1 MQMRSRWAR
10 LLKWQGLVMQNEVA
24 LDYLLEGFIDDDL
37 IDQCRDIKVNALVQD
52 NRKARSG
59 NLFIAHQGY
68 NTHGLLYAQDAVAKG
83 VTVVLWDGDLGENN
97 DRRNEILDSISNKVL
112 CIQCHD
118 LKHKVGP
125 IASRYY
131 EQPSLSLNVI
141 GVTGTD
147 GKTSIAHFLAQCLD
161 AYDVHC
167 GVLGTLGNGFVNDLH
182 PTGMTTADALLIQK
196 TLSEIQQAGAK
207 HVVMEVSSHGLDQG
221 RVNGVAFTTAVFSN
235 MGSDHLDYHG
245 TADKYAAAKKRL
257 FYTPG
262 LGFAVINLDD
272 EFGRALAKEVRD
284 HVCVWGYSLE
294 KDISAYKDCA
304 DYFVN
309 ATEIIPFEH
318 GSHLSVS
325 TPRGSGCFDVPLLGR
340 FNVSNALAVL
350 STLLLS
356 QISCESA
363 ISSLTNIRS
372 VDGRVEMI
380 AEKDKP
386 VVVVDYAHTEQGLS
400 AVCSSMREHFSGNIW
415 CVFGCGGDR
424 DRSKRP
430 LMAKAVEKHAD
441 KIIVTTDN
449 PRHEDPQAIINEILT
464 GFSSLDNVETVL
476 DRRQAIDIAI
486 TNAQPGDVV
495 LLAGKGHETSQIVG
509 DVHIAFDDRRVARE
523 LLQVRESG
531 VIA

>member
-1 MQMRSRWAR
+1 
-10 LLKWQGLVMQNEVA
+10 MQNEVA
-24 LDYLLEGFIDDDL
+24 LDFLLEGFIDDAL
-37 IDQCRDIKVNALVQD
+37 VEQCRDITINALVQD

-83 VTVVLWDGDLGENN
+83 VSVVLWDGDLEN
-97 DRRNEILDSISNKVL
+97 RSEILDSISNKVL
-112 CIQCHD
+112 CIHCEG
-118 LKHKVGP
+118 LKYKVGP

-131 EQPSLSLNVI
+131 EQPSLSLNTI

-167 GVLGTLGNGFVNDLH
+167 GVLGTLGNGFINDLH
-182 PTGMTTADALLIQK
+182 PTGLTTVDALLVQK
-196 TLSEIQQAGAK
+196 TLSDIQKAGAK

-235 MGSDHLDYHG
+235 MASDHLDYHG
-245 TADKYAAAKKRL
+245 TLDNYAAAKRRL

-262 LGFAVINLDD
+262 LGAAVINLDD
-272 EFGRALAKEVRD
+272 DYGLELAKEVRD
-284 HVCVWGYSLE
+284 HVCVWGYSLK
-294 KDISAYKDCA
+294 KDVSEYKGCA
-304 DYFVN
+304 DHFIN
-309 ATEIIPFEH
+309 AQEIKPFER
-318 GSHLSVS
+318 GYHLSVS
-325 TPRGSGCFDVPLLGR
+325 TPKGEACFDIPLLGR

-350 STLLLS
+350 ATLLVSQFSLENAVNSLS
-356 QISCESA
+356 A
-363 ISSLTNIRS
+363 IRS
-372 VDGRVEMI
+372 VDGRVEI
-380 AEKDKP
+380 ITEPDKP

-400 AVCSSMREHFSGNIW
+400 AVCRSMHEHFKGDVW

-430 LMAKAVEKHAD
+430 LMAKVAEKYAD
-441 KIIVTTDN
+441 RIIVTTDN
-449 PRHEDPQAIINEILT
+449 PRHEDPQAIIDEVMA
-464 GFSSLDNVETVL
+464 GFLSTDHVEAVL

-523 LLQVRESG
+523 FLSARAPNDNSSG
-531 VIA
+531 VLA

>member
-1 MQMRSRWAR
+1 MMQD
-10 LLKWQGLVMQNEVA
+10 KIA
-24 LDYLLEGFIDDDL
+24 LDFLLEGFIDDEL
-37 IDQCRDIKVNALVQD
+37 IEQCRGITVKALVQD
-52 NRKARSG
+52 NRKVRSG
-59 NLFIAHQGY
+59 DLFIAHQGF

-83 VTVVLWDGDLGENN
+83 ASVVLWDGDLEN
-97 DRRNEILDSISNKVL
+97 RNEILDSISNKVL
-112 CIQCHD
+112 CIQCHH
-118 LKHKVGP
+118 LKYKVGA

-147 GKTSIAHFLAQCLD
+147 GKTSIAHYLAQCLD

-167 GVLGTLGNGFVNDLH
+167 GILGTLGNGFINDLH
-182 PTGMTTADALLIQK
+182 PTGLTTVDALLVQK
-196 TLSEIQQAGAK
+196 TLAEIQQAGAR

-235 MGSDHLDYHG
+235 MAQDHLDYHG
-245 TADKYAAAKKRL
+245 TLDNYANAKKRL

-262 LGFAVINLDD
+262 LKAAVINLDD
-272 EFGRALAKEVRD
+272 EFGRLLAKEVRD

-294 KDISAYKDCA
+294 KDVSAHQDCA

-309 ATEIIPFEH
+309 VQEIKAFER

-325 TPRGSGCFDVPLLGR
+325 TPKGDGRFDIPLLGR

-350 STLLLS
+350 STLLVS
-356 QISCESA
+356 QFSLENALKSLSA
-363 ISSLTNIRS
+363 IHS
-372 VDGRVEMI
+372 VDGRVEII
-380 AEKDKP
+380 AEPGKP

-400 AVCSSMREHFSGNIW
+400 AVCQSLRDHFAGKLW
-415 CVFGCGGDR
+415 CLFGCGGNR

-430 LMAKAVEKHAD
+430 LMAKAVEQYAD

-449 PRHEDPQAIINEILT
+449 PRHEDPQSIIDEVMS
-464 GFSSLDNVETVL
+464 GFSSVEKVEAVI

-486 TNAQPGDVV
+486 SNAQPGDVV

-523 LLQVRESG
+523 FLALWQPGDNDMGAVK
-531 VIA
+531 

>member
-1 MQMRSRWAR
+1 MM
-10 LLKWQGLVMQNEVA
+10 KNEVA
-24 LDYLLEGFIDDDL
+24 LDYLLEGFIDDAL
-37 IDQCRDIKVNALVQD
+37 IEQCRGININAIVQD
-52 NRKARSG
+52 NRKARAG
-59 NLFIAHQGY
+59 DLFIAHQGY

-83 VTVVLWDGDLGENN
+83 VSVVLWDGDLEN
-97 DRRNEILDSISNKVL
+97 RNEILDSISNKVL
-112 CIQCHD
+112 CIPCHD

-131 EQPSLSLNVI
+131 EQPSLSLDVI

-167 GVLGTLGNGFVNDLH
+167 GVLGTLGNGFINDLH
-182 PTGMTTADALLIQK
+182 PTGLTTVDALLVQK
-196 TLSEIQQAGAK
+196 TLSDIQQAGAK

-235 MGSDHLDYHG
+235 MAQDHLDYHG
-245 TADKYAAAKKRL
+245 TLDNYATAKRRL

-262 LGFAVINLDD
+262 LGTAVINIDD
-272 EFGRALAKEVRD
+272 EFGRTLAKEVRE
-284 HVCVWGYSLE
+284 HVCVWGYSL
-294 KDISAYKDCA
+294 KNDVSAYEDCA

-309 ATEIIPFEH
+309 AMEVKPFDR
-318 GSHLSVS
+318 GYHLTVS
-325 TPRGSGCFDVPLLGR
+325 TPKGEGCFDIPLLGR

-350 STLLLS
+350 STLLVSQLS
-356 QISCESA
+356 LELA
-363 ISSLTNIRS
+363 MSSLTAVHS
-372 VDGRVEMI
+372 VDGRVEI
-380 AEKDKP
+380 ISEPEKP

-400 AVCSSMREHFSGNIW
+400 AVCQSMREHFKGEIW

-430 LMAKAVEKHAD
+430 LMAKVAEKYANR
-441 KIIVTTDN
+441 IIVTTDN
-449 PRHEDPQAIINEILT
+449 PRHEDPQSIIDEVMA
-464 GFSSLDNVETVL
+464 GFSSLEKVESVL

-523 LLQVRESG
+523 FLLARDSG

>member
-1 MQMRSRWAR
+1 M
-10 LLKWQGLVMQNEVA
+10 KNEVA
-24 LDYLLEGFIDDDL
+24 LDYLLEGFIDDAL
-37 IDQCRDIKVNALVQD
+37 IEQCRGININAIVQD
-52 NRKARSG
+52 NRKARAG
-59 NLFIAHQGY
+59 DLFIAHQGY

-83 VTVVLWDGDLGENN
+83 VSVVLWDGDLEN
-97 DRRNEILDSISNKVL
+97 RNEILDSISNKVL
-112 CIQCHD
+112 CIPCHD

-131 EQPSLSLNVI
+131 EQPSLSLDVI

-167 GVLGTLGNGFVNDLH
+167 GVLGTLGNGFINDLH
-182 PTGMTTADALLIQK
+182 PTGLTTVDALLVQK
-196 TLSEIQQAGAK
+196 TLSDIQQAGAK

-235 MGSDHLDYHG
+235 MAQDHLDYHG
-245 TADKYAAAKKRL
+245 TLDNYATAKRRL

-262 LGFAVINLDD
+262 LGTAVINIDD
-272 EFGRALAKEVRD
+272 EFGRTLAKEVRE
-284 HVCVWGYSLE
+284 HVCVWGYSL
-294 KDISAYKDCA
+294 KNDVSAYEDCA

-309 ATEIIPFEH
+309 AMEVKPFDR
-318 GSHLSVS
+318 GYHLTVS
-325 TPRGSGCFDVPLLGR
+325 TPKGEGCFDIPLLGR

-350 STLLLS
+350 STLLVSQLS
-356 QISCESA
+356 LELA
-363 ISSLTNIRS
+363 MSSLTAVHS
-372 VDGRVEMI
+372 VDGRVEI
-380 AEKDKP
+380 ISEPEKP

-400 AVCSSMREHFSGNIW
+400 AVCQSMREHFKGEIW

-430 LMAKAVEKHAD
+430 LMAKVAEKYANR
-441 KIIVTTDN
+441 IIVTTDN
-449 PRHEDPQAIINEILT
+449 PRHEDPQSIIDEVMA
-464 GFSSLDNVETVL
+464 GFSSLEKVESVL

-523 LLQVRESG
+523 FLLARDSG

>member
-1 MQMRSRWAR
+1 M
-10 LLKWQGLVMQNEVA
+10 KHNEVA
-24 LDYLLEGFIDDDL
+24 LDFLLEGFIDDAL
-37 IDQCRDIKVNALVQD
+37 IEQCRGIKINALVQD

-83 VTVVLWDGDLGENN
+83 VSVVLWDGDVEN
-97 DRRNEILDSISNKVL
+97 RAEILDSISNKVL
-112 CIQCHD
+112 CIHCQD
-118 LKHKVGP
+118 LKYKVGP
-125 IASRYY
+125 IASRFYD
-131 EQPSLSLNVI
+131 QPSLSLNII

-167 GVLGTLGNGFVNDLH
+167 GVLGTLGNGFINDLH
-182 PTGMTTADALLIQK
+182 PTGLTTVDAMLVQK
-196 TLSEIQQAGAK
+196 TLAEIKDAGAR

-221 RVNGVAFTTAVFSN
+221 RVNGVMFTTAVFSN
-235 MGSDHLDYHG
+235 MASDHLDYHK
-245 TADKYAAAKKRL
+245 TVDNYMTAKKRL

-262 LGFAVINLDD
+262 LGAAVINLDD
-272 EFGRALAKEVRD
+272 EFGRSLAKEVRA
-284 HVCVWGYSLE
+284 HVCVWGYSLQQ
-294 KDISAYKDCA
+294 DISAYKDCA

-309 ATEIIPFEH
+309 ALEIKPYER
-318 GSHLSVS
+318 GCHLSVA
-325 TPRGSGCFDVPLLGR
+325 TPKGEGVFDIPLLGR

-350 STLLLS
+350 STLLVSQFSLELAIKSLS
-356 QISCESA
+356 SVH
-363 ISSLTNIRS
+363 S
-372 VDGRVEMI
+372 VDGRVEII
-380 AEKDKP
+380 AEDNKP

-400 AVCSSMREHFSGNIW
+400 AVCQSMCQHFTGDVW

-430 LMAKAVEKHAD
+430 LMAKVAEKYAD
-441 KIIVTTDN
+441 RIIVTTDN
-449 PRHEDPQAIINEILT
+449 PRHEDPQAIVDEVLS
-464 GFSSLDNVETVL
+464 GFTSLEKVEVIL

-486 TNAQPGDVV
+486 SNAQPGDVV

-523 LLQVRESG
+523 LLAARESG
-531 VIA
+531 VLL

>member
-1 MQMRSRWAR
+1 M
-10 LLKWQGLVMQNEVA
+10 MQNEIA

-37 IDQCRDIKVNALVQD
+37 IDQCRGISINAIVQD

-83 VTVVLWDGDLGENN
+83 VTVVLWDGDLEN
-97 DRRNEILDSISNKVL
+97 RNEILDSISNKVL
-112 CIQCHD
+112 CIQCND
-118 LKHKVGP
+118 LKYKVGP

-131 EQPSLSLNVI
+131 EQPSLSLNVV

-167 GVLGTLGNGFVNDLH
+167 GVLGTLGNGFINDLH
-182 PTGMTTADALLIQK
+182 PTGLTTVDALLVQK
-196 TLSEIQQAGAK
+196 TLSDIQQAGAK

-221 RVNGVAFTTAVFSN
+221 RVNGVAFTTAVLSN
-235 MGSDHLDYHG
+235 MATDHLDYHG
-245 TADKYAAAKKRL
+245 TVDNYAAAKRRL

-262 LGFAVINLDD
+262 LSSAVINLDD
-272 EFGRALAKEVRD
+272 EFGRKLAKEVREN
-284 HVCVWGYSLE
+284 VSVWGYSLE
-294 KDISAYKDCA
+294 KDMSRYKDYA
-304 DYFVN
+304 DYFVS
-309 ATEIIPFEH
+309 AQEIKPFER
-318 GSHLSVS
+318 GTHLSVV
-325 TPRGSGCFDVPLLGR
+325 TPKGEGCFDIPLLGR

-350 STLLLS
+350 STLLIS
-356 QISCESA
+356 QVSLENA
-363 ISSLTNIRS
+363 ISSLAAVRS
-372 VDGRVEMI
+372 VDGRVEII
-380 AEKDKP
+380 AEDNKP
-386 VVVVDYAHTEQGLS
+386 VVVVDYAHTEQGLA
-400 AVCSSMREHFSGNIW
+400 AVSRSMRDHFQGEVW

-430 LMAKAVEKHAD
+430 LMAKAAEDFAD

-449 PRHEDPQAIINEILT
+449 PRHEDPQAVIDEVLA
-464 GFSSLDNVETVL
+464 GFSSLDNVEAIL
-476 DRRQAIDIAI
+476 DRRQAIDVAI
-486 TNAQPGDVV
+486 SNAQPGDVV

-523 LLQVRESG
+523 FLAARESG
-531 VIA
+531 VLA

>member
-1 MQMRSRWAR
+1 
-10 LLKWQGLVMQNEVA
+10 MQNEVA
-24 LDYLLEGFIDDDL
+24 LDFLLEGFIDDSL
-37 IDQCRDIKVNALVQD
+37 IEQCRGITVNAIVQD

-83 VTVVLWDGDLGENN
+83 VSVVLWDGDLGFNN
-97 DRRNEILDSISNKVL
+97 DQRDEILDSISNKVL
-112 CIQCHD
+112 CIHCDD
-118 LKHKVGP
+118 LKFKVGA

-131 EQPSLSLNVI
+131 EQPSLSMNTI

-167 GVLGTLGNGFVNDLH
+167 GVLGTLGNGFINDLH
-182 PTGMTTADALLIQK
+182 PTGLTTVDALLVQK
-196 TLSEIQQAGAK
+196 TLSDIQQAGAK

-221 RVNGVAFTTAVFSN
+221 RVNGVAFTTAVLSN
-235 MGSDHLDYHG
+235 MAADHLDYHG
-245 TADKYAAAKKRL
+245 TLDNYAAAKRRL

-262 LGFAVINLDD
+262 LGAAVINLDD
-272 EFGRALAKEVRD
+272 EFGRTLAKEVRD

-294 KDISAYKDCA
+294 KDVSAYKDCA

-309 ATEIIPFEH
+309 AQEITPFEH
-318 GSHLSVS
+318 GYHLSVS
-325 TPRGSGCFDVPLLGR
+325 TPKGEACFDIPLLGR

-350 STLLLS
+350 STLLVSQFSLENAVDSLS
-356 QISCESA
+356 SVH
-363 ISSLTNIRS
+363 S
-372 VDGRVEMI
+372 VDGRVEI
-380 AEKDKP
+380 ITEQDKP
-386 VVVVDYAHTEQGLS
+386 VVVVDYAHTEQGLA
-400 AVCSSMREHFSGNIW
+400 AVCGSIREHFSGKLW

-430 LMAKAVEKHAD
+430 LMAKVAEKFAD
-441 KIIVTTDN
+441 RIIVTTDN
-449 PRHEDPQAIINEILT
+449 PRHEDPQAIIDEVMT
-464 GFSSLDNVETVL
+464 GFSSTDEVEAVI

-523 LLQVRESG
+523 FLSLRDSG

>member
-1 MQMRSRWAR
+1 MI
-10 LLKWQGLVMQNEVA
+10 QNEVA
-24 LDYLLEGFIDDDL
+24 LDFLLEGFIDDAL
-37 IDQCRDIKVNALVQD
+37 IEQCRDITINALVQD

-83 VTVVLWDGDLGENN
+83 VTVVLWDGDVEN
-97 DRRNEILDSISNKVL
+97 RNEILDSISNKVL
-112 CIQCHD
+112 CLHCDD
-118 LKHKVGP
+118 LKFKVGA

-131 EQPSLSLNVI
+131 EQPSLSLNTI

-167 GVLGTLGNGFVNDLH
+167 GVLGTLGNGFINDLH
-182 PTGMTTADALLIQK
+182 PTGLTTVDALLVQK
-196 TLSEIQQAGAK
+196 TLAEIQQAGAR

-221 RVNGVAFTTAVFSN
+221 RVNGVAFTTAVLSN
-235 MGSDHLDYHG
+235 MGTDHLDYHG
-245 TADKYAAAKKRL
+245 TLDNYATAKRRL

-262 LGFAVINLDD
+262 LGAAVINLDD
-272 EFGRALAKEVRD
+272 EFGRKLAAEVRD

-294 KDISAYKDCA
+294 KDVSAYKDIA

-309 ATEIIPFEH
+309 TQKIEPFDL
-318 GSHLSVS
+318 GYRLTVS
-325 TPRGSGCFDVPLLGR
+325 TPKGEACFDIPLLGR
-340 FNVSNALAVL
+340 FNVSNTLAVL
-350 STLLLS
+350 STLLVSQFTLEHTLNSLS
-356 QISCESA
+356 SIH
-363 ISSLTNIRS
+363 S
-372 VDGRVEMI
+372 VDGRVEI
-380 AEKDKP
+380 ITESDKP
-386 VVVVDYAHTEQGLS
+386 TVVVDYAHTEQGLS
-400 AVCSSMREHFSGNIW
+400 AVCQSMREHFKGEMW

-424 DRSKRP
+424 DSSKRP
-430 LMAKAVEKHAD
+430 LMAKVAEKYAD
-441 KIIVTTDN
+441 RIIVTTDN
-449 PRHEDPQAIINEILT
+449 PRHEGPQDIIDEMMT
-464 GFSSLDNVETVL
+464 GFSSVENVEVVL

-523 LLQVRESG
+523 FLSLREAG
-531 VIA
+531 VLK

>member
-1 MQMRSRWAR
+1 M
-10 LLKWQGLVMQNEVA
+10 MQNEVA
-24 LDYLLEGFIDDDL
+24 LDFLLEGFIDDAL
-37 IDQCRDIKVNALVQD
+37 VEQCRDITVNGLVQD

-59 NLFIAHQGY
+59 NLFFAHQGY

-83 VTVVLWDGDLGENN
+83 VSVVLWDGDLEN
-97 DRRNEILDSISNKVL
+97 RNEILDSISNKVL
-112 CIQCHD
+112 CM
-118 LKHKVGP
+118 KHKVGP

-131 EQPSLSLNVI
+131 EQPSLSLNTI

-167 GVLGTLGNGFVNDLH
+167 GILGTLGNGFINDLH
-182 PTGMTTADALLIQK
+182 PTGLTTVDALQVQK
-196 TLSEIQQAGAK
+196 TLAEIQQAGAK

-221 RVNGVAFTTAVFSN
+221 RVNGVAFTTAVLSN
-235 MGSDHLDYHG
+235 MAADHLDYHG
-245 TADKYAAAKKRL
+245 TLENYAAAKKRL

-262 LGFAVINLDD
+262 LGAAVINLDD
-272 EFGRALAKEVRD
+272 EFGRELAKEVKQ

-294 KDISAYKDCA
+294 KDVSCYRELA

-309 ATEIIPFEH
+309 ILEIKPFEH
-318 GSHLSVS
+318 GYHLSVN
-325 TPRGSGCFDVPLLGR
+325 TPKGEACFDLPLLGR

-350 STLLLS
+350 ATLLVS
-356 QISCESA
+356 QFTLEHA
-363 ISSLTNIRS
+363 TSSLTAIHS
-372 VDGRVEMI
+372 VDGRVEII
-380 AEKDKP
+380 AEPEKP
-386 VVVVDYAHTEQGLS
+386 VIVVDYAHTEQGLS
-400 AVCSSMREHFSGNIW
+400 AVCRSIREHFDGQLW

-430 LMAKAVEKHAD
+430 LMAKVAEEYAD
-441 KIIVTTDN
+441 RIIVTTDN
-449 PRHEDPQAIINEILT
+449 PRHEDPQAIIDEVMS
-464 GFSSLDNVETVL
+464 GFSSLDKVAAIL

-486 TNAQPGDVV
+486 SNAQPGDVV

-523 LLQVRESG
+523 LLSLRDPG
-531 VIA
+531 VLT

>member
-1 MQMRSRWAR
+1 M
-10 LLKWQGLVMQNEVA
+10 LQNEVA
-24 LDYLLEGFIDDDL
+24 LDYLLEGFIDDAL
-37 IDQCRDIKVNALVQD
+37 IEQCKGITVNAIVQD

-59 NLFIAHQGY
+59 NLFIAHQGH

-83 VTVVLWDGDLGENN
+83 VSVILWDGDLDN
-97 DRRNEILDSISNKVL
+97 RNEILDSISNKVL
-112 CIQCHD
+112 CIHCD
-118 LKHKVGP
+118 NLKYKVGP

-167 GVLGTLGNGFVNDLH
+167 GVLGTLGNGFINDLH
-182 PTGMTTADALLIQK
+182 PTGLTTVDALLVQK
-196 TLSEIQQAGAK
+196 TLSEIKEAGAR

-235 MGSDHLDYHG
+235 MASDHLDYHK
-245 TADKYAAAKKRL
+245 TFENYAAAKKRL

-262 LGFAVINLDD
+262 LGAAVINMDD
-272 EFGRALAKEVRD
+272 AFGRELAREVRE
-284 HVCVWGYSLE
+284 HVCVWGYSQQSDTSGFE
-294 KDISAYKDCA
+294 DCA
-304 DYFVN
+304 DYLVY
-309 ATEIIPFEH
+309 AKDVQPFE
-318 GSHLSVS
+318 GGWHLSVV
-325 TPRGSGCFDVPLLGR
+325 TPKGAGHFDIPLLGR

-350 STLLLS
+350 STLLVSQFTFEHAVNSLS
-356 QISCESA
+356 SV
-363 ISSLTNIRS
+363 RS
-372 VDGRVEMI
+372 VDGRVELI
-380 AEKDKP
+380 AEDDKP

-400 AVCSSMREHFSGNIW
+400 AVCQSMRDHFSGKMW

-424 DRSKRP
+424 DKSKRP
-430 LMAKAVEKHAD
+430 LMAKVAEKYAD

-449 PRHEDPQAIINEILT
+449 PRHEDPQDIINEVMA
-464 GFSSLDNVETVL
+464 GFSSTENVEAVL

-486 TNAQPGDVV
+486 SNAQPGDVV

-523 LLQVRESG
+523 FLAARESG
-531 VIA
+531 VLA

>member
-1 MQMRSRWAR
+1 
-10 LLKWQGLVMQNEVA
+10 MQNKIA
-24 LDYLLEGFIDDDL
+24 LDYLLEGFIDDSL
-37 IDQCRDIKVNALVQD
+37 VDQCRGITVNAIVQD
-52 NRKARSG
+52 NRKARNG
-59 NLFIAHQGY
+59 DLFIAHQGY

-83 VTVVLWDGDLGENN
+83 VSVVLWDGELERGS
-97 DRRNEILDSISNKVL
+97 EILDSISNKVL
-112 CIQCHD
+112 CIHCKD
-118 LKHKVGP
+118 LKDKVGL

-167 GVLGTLGNGFVNDLH
+167 GVLGTLGNGFINDLH
-182 PTGMTTADALLIQK
+182 PTGLTTVDALLVQK
-196 TLSEIQQAGAK
+196 TLADIQQAGAR

-221 RVNGVAFTTAVFSN
+221 RVNGVAFTTAVLSN
-235 MGSDHLDYHG
+235 MALDHLDYHG
-245 TADKYAAAKKRL
+245 TADHYAAAKRRL

-262 LGFAVINLDD
+262 LGSAVINLDD
-272 EFGRALAKEVRD
+272 AFGRELAKEVRE

-294 KDISAYKDCA
+294 KDVTAYRDCA

-309 ATEIIPFEH
+309 AQEIKPFER
-318 GSHLSVS
+318 GCHLSVS
-325 TPRGSGCFDVPLLGR
+325 TPRGEGRFDIPLLGR

-356 QISCESA
+356 QISFEKAVNSLSA
-363 ISSLTNIRS
+363 IHS
-372 VDGRVEMI
+372 VDGRVEII
-380 AEKDKP
+380 AEDDKP

-400 AVCSSMREHFSGNIW
+400 AVCRSMRDHFKGRVW

-424 DRSKRP
+424 DNSKRP
-430 LMAKAVEKHAD
+430 MMAKVAEAFAD

-449 PRHEDPQAIINEILT
+449 PRHEDPQSIIDEVLT
-464 GFSSLDNVETVL
+464 GFSSLDKVEAIL

-486 TNAQPGDVV
+486 SNAQPGDVV

-523 LLQVRESG
+523 FLAARERG
-531 VIA
+531 VLA

>member
-1 MQMRSRWAR
+1 MM
-10 LLKWQGLVMQNEVA
+10 KNEVA
-24 LDYLLEGFIDDDL
+24 LDYLLEGFIDDAL
-37 IDQCRDIKVNALVQD
+37 IEQCRGININALVQD
-52 NRKARSG
+52 NRKARAG
-59 NLFIAHQGY
+59 DLFIAHQGY

-83 VTVVLWDGDLGENN
+83 VSVVLWDGDLEN
-97 DRRNEILDSISNKVL
+97 RNEILDSISNKVL
-112 CIQCHD
+112 CIPCHD

-167 GVLGTLGNGFVNDLH
+167 GVLGTLGNGFINDLH
-182 PTGMTTADALLIQK
+182 PTGLTTVDALLVQK
-196 TLSEIQQAGAK
+196 TLSDILQAGAK

-221 RVNGVAFTTAVFSN
+221 RVNGVAFTTAVLSN
-235 MGSDHLDYHG
+235 MAQDHLDYHG
-245 TADKYAAAKKRL
+245 TLDNYAAAKKRL

-262 LGFAVINLDD
+262 LGTAVINLDD
-272 EFGRALAKEVRD
+272 AFGRELAKEVRE
-284 HVCVWGYSLE
+284 HVCVWGYSL
-294 KDISAYKDCA
+294 KNDVSAYKDCA

-309 ATEIIPFEH
+309 AMEIKPFDR
-318 GSHLSVS
+318 GYRLTVS
-325 TPRGSGCFDVPLLGR
+325 TPKGEGCFDIPLLGR

-350 STLLLS
+350 STLLVSQLS
-356 QISCESA
+356 LELA
-363 ISSLTNIRS
+363 MSSLTAVHS
-372 VDGRVEMI
+372 VDGRVEI
-380 AEKDKP
+380 ISEPEKP

-400 AVCSSMREHFSGNIW
+400 AVCQSMREHFKGDIW

-424 DRSKRP
+424 DRGKRS
-430 LMAKAVEKHAD
+430 LMAKVAEKYAD
-441 KIIVTTDN
+441 RIIVTTDN
-449 PRHEDPQAIINEILT
+449 PRHEDPQSIVDEIMA
-464 GFSSLDNVETVL
+464 GFSSLEKVESVL

-523 LLQVRESG
+523 FLLARDSG

>member
-1 MQMRSRWAR
+1 MQ
-10 LLKWQGLVMQNEVA
+10 KEVA
-24 LDYLLEGFIDDDL
+24 LDFLLEGFIDDNL
-37 IDQCRDIKVNALVQD
+37 IDQCRSISINALVQD

-83 VTVVLWDGDLGENN
+83 VSVVLWDGDLEKR
-97 DRRNEILDSISNKVL
+97 DEILDSISNKVL
-112 CIQCHD
+112 CLHCD
-118 LKHKVGP
+118 NLKYKVGA

-131 EQPSLSLNVI
+131 DQPSLSLNTI

-167 GVLGTLGNGFVNDLH
+167 GILGTLGNGFINDLH
-182 PTGMTTADALLIQK
+182 PTGLTTVDALLVQK
-196 TLSEIQQAGAK
+196 TLSEIQQAGAR

-235 MGSDHLDYHG
+235 MATDHLDYHG
-245 TADKYAAAKKRL
+245 TLDNYAAAKKRL

-262 LGFAVINLDD
+262 LGAAVINLDD
-272 EFGRALAKEVRD
+272 EFGRQLAKEVRD
-284 HVCVWGYSLE
+284 HVCVWGYSL
-294 KDISAYKDCA
+294 KQDVSQYKDYA
-304 DYFVN
+304 DYFIHVQKLKPFGN
-309 ATEIIPFEH
+309 GYHLTVLTPKGEAT
-318 GSHLSVS
+318 
-325 TPRGSGCFDVPLLGR
+325 FDLPLFGR

-350 STLLLS
+350 STLLVSTFSL
-356 QISCESA
+356 QDA
-363 ISSLTNIRS
+363 ISSIAAVRS
-372 VDGRVEMI
+372 VDGRVEII
-380 AEKDKP
+380 AEPGKP

-400 AVCSSMREHFSGNIW
+400 AVCSSVREHFDGELW

-430 LMAKAVEKHAD
+430 LMAQVAEKFAD
-441 KIIVTTDN
+441 RIIVTTDN
-449 PRHEDPQAIINEILT
+449 PRHENPQAIIDEVMT
-464 GFSSLDNVETVL
+464 GFSSIDKVEAVL

-486 TNAQPGDVV
+486 SNAQPQDVI

-523 LLQVRESG
+523 FLSLREEG
-531 VIA
+531 VLS

>member
-1 MQMRSRWAR
+1 MMQT
-10 LLKWQGLVMQNEVA
+10 EVA
-24 LDYLLEGFIDDDL
+24 LDYLLEGFIDDAL
-37 IDQCRDIKVNALVQD
+37 IEQCRNITVKALVQD

-59 NLFIAHQGY
+59 DLFIAHQGY
-68 NTHGLLYAQDAVAKG
+68 HTHGLLYAQDAVAKG
-83 VTVVLWDGDLGENN
+83 VSVVLWDGDLEN
-97 DRRNEILDSISNKVL
+97 RSEILDAISNKVL

-118 LKHKVGP
+118 LKHKVGS

-131 EQPSLSLNVI
+131 EHPSLSLNVI

-167 GVLGTLGNGFVNDLH
+167 GVLGTLGNGFINDLH
-182 PTGMTTADALLIQK
+182 PTGLTTVDALQVQK
-196 TLSEIQQAGAK
+196 TLAEIQQAGAR
-207 HVVMEVSSHGLDQG
+207 HAVMEVSSHGLDQG

-235 MGSDHLDYHG
+235 MGRDHLDYHI
-245 TADKYAAAKKRL
+245 TQDNYAAAKKRL

-262 LGFAVINLDD
+262 LGAAVINLDD
-272 EFGRALAKEVRD
+272 EFGRVLAKEVRD

-294 KDISAYKDCA
+294 KEISAYKDYA

-309 ATEIIPFEH
+309 ALEIKPFER
-318 GSHLSVS
+318 GCHLSVA
-325 TPRGSGCFDVPLLGR
+325 TPKGSGHFEIPLLGR

-350 STLLLS
+350 ATLLVSHFSFEDAIKSL
-356 QISCESA
+356 SA
-363 ISSLTNIRS
+363 IHS
-372 VDGRVEMI
+372 VDGRVEII
-380 AEKDKP
+380 AEDDKP

-400 AVCSSMREHFSGNIW
+400 AVCRSMREHFTGDVW

-430 LMAKAVEKHAD
+430 LMAKVAEKYAD
-441 KIIVTTDN
+441 RIIVTTDN
-449 PRHEDPQAIINEILT
+449 PRHEDPQDIVDEVMS
-464 GFSSLDNVETVL
+464 GFSSVEKVEAIL

-486 TNAQPGDVV
+486 SNAQPGDVV
-495 LLAGKGHETSQIVG
+495 LLAGKGHENSQIVG

-523 LLQVRESG
+523 LLSEREKG
-531 VIA
+531 VLL